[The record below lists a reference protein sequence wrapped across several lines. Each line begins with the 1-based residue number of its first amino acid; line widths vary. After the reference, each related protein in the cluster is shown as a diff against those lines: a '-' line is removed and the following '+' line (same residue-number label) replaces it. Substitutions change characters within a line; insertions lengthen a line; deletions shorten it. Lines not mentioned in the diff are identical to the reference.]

1 MTTLSKQIKEGT
13 KKSHTMAENT
23 GFITCFL
30 KGVVEK
36 KSYLRL
42 LCDLY
47 HIYSAMEEEFVRHQ
61 HDSILSNIYYPE
73 LFRKESIE
81 KDLEYYLGG
90 NWRDNITQTKSCVDY
105 VSRIKEI
112 SNVNQDLLI
121 AHHYTRYIGDLSG
134 GQVLKG
140 IAQTAL
146 KVDDEGMNFYTF
158 KLISDE
164 KEFKNEY
171 RMTLDRLPFD
181 QNEIDVI
188 IDEANYAFKLN
199 MNVFNEI
206 EGNLISAIGKVL
218 FSTLTRRKRKGS
230 TENG

>member
-36 KSYLRL
+36 QSYIKLMS
-42 LCDLY
+42 DLY
-47 HIYSAMEEEFVRHQ
+47 HVYSSMEEEIEKYKNDLMV
-61 HDSILSNIYYPE
+61 SKIYYPE

-81 KDLEYYLGG
+81 KDLQYYLGD
-90 NWRDNITQTKSCVDY
+90 NWKSQVTQTNSCKEY
-105 VSRIKEI
+105 VARIKEVSI
-112 SNVNQDLLI
+112 SSPMLLI
-121 AHHYTRYIGDLSG
+121 SHHYTRYIGDLSG

-146 KVDDEGMNFYTF
+146 KVNDDAMNFYMF
-158 KLISDE
+158 KDIPDE
-164 KEFKNEY
+164 KQFKNNY
-171 RMTLDRLPFD
+171 RSALDSLPLS
-181 QNEIDVI
+181 QTQIDLIVA
-188 IDEANYAFKLN
+188 EANNAFKYN
-199 MNVFNEI
+199 MKVFNEI

-218 FSTLTRRKRKGS
+218 FSTLTRRQRKGS
-230 TENG
+230 TEDG

>member
-36 KSYLRL
+36 KSYVRL
-42 LCDLY
+42 MSDLY
-47 HIYSAMEEEFVRHQ
+47 HVYSAMEEEIDRHK
-61 HDSILSNIYYPE
+61 DDPIVSKIYYPE

-81 KDLEYYLGG
+81 KDLQYYLG
-90 NWRDNITQTKSCVDY
+90 NDWKNQITQTNSCKEY
-105 VSRIKEI
+105 VARIRDI
-112 SNVNQDLLI
+112 SIFSPMLLI
-121 AHHYTRYIGDLSG
+121 SHHYTRYIGDLSG

-146 KVDDEGMNFYTF
+146 KVDDDGMNFYIF
-158 KLISDE
+158 KDIPDE
-164 KEFKNEY
+164 KEFKNNY
-171 RMTLDRLPFD
+171 RNALDSLPLT
-181 QNEIDVI
+181 QTQIDLI
-188 IDEANYAFKLN
+188 ITEANNAFKYN
-199 MNVFNEI
+199 MKVFNEI

-218 FSTLTRRKRKGS
+218 FSTLTRRQRRGS
-230 TENG
+230 TEDD

>member
-1 MTTLSKQIKEGT
+1 MTTLSKQIREGT

-36 KSYLRL
+36 KSYVKL
-42 LCDLY
+42 LSDLY
-47 HIYSAMEEEFVRHQ
+47 HVYSAMEAEFVRHKD
-61 HDSILSNIYYPE
+61 HLILSKIYFPE

-81 KDLEYYLGG
+81 KDLEYYLGSE
-90 NWRDNITQTKSCVDY
+90 WKEKVTQTNSCKEY
-105 VSRIKEI
+105 VNKIKEV
-112 SNVNQDLLI
+112 SEVFPELLI

-146 KVDDEGMNFYTF
+146 NVDDSAMNFYIF
-158 KLISDE
+158 KDISNE
-164 KEFKNEY
+164 KEFKNNY
-171 RMTLDRLPFD
+171 RNVLDSLPFT
-181 QNEIDVI
+181 QETINSIVT
-188 IDEANYAFKLN
+188 EANNAFGLN
-199 MNVFNEI
+199 MKVFKEV

-218 FSTLTRRKRKGS
+218 FSTLTSRQRKGS
-230 TENG
+230 TEND